1 MFVIKDSASGI
12 YFARHN
18 KIITFEDPNLAGEF
32 ANAFIQY
39 SLQRIIQEE
48 GPFGVGKVIQLTQT
62 LQVIPIDFKLD
73 KVETIT
79 FHDLCEN
86 KYIK

>member
-32 ANAFIQY
+32 ANAFLEY
-39 SLQRIIQEE
+39 SLQRMMQEN
-48 GPFGVGKVIQLTQT
+48 PFGIMEVHKLSNTIK
-62 LQVIPIDFKLD
+62 IIEPDFNINT
-73 KVETIT
+73 VETIS
-79 FHDLCEN
+79 FYDLCDDR
-86 KYIK
+86 K

>member
-18 KIITFEDPNLAGEF
+18 KIIIFEDPNLAADF
-32 ANAFIQY
+32 ANAFLQY
-39 SLQRIIQEE
+39 SLQRMMQENPFRVMEVNKLSYTIQIIK
-48 GPFGVGKVIQLTQT
+48 P
-62 LQVIPIDFKLD
+62 DFKLD

-86 KYIK
+86 R